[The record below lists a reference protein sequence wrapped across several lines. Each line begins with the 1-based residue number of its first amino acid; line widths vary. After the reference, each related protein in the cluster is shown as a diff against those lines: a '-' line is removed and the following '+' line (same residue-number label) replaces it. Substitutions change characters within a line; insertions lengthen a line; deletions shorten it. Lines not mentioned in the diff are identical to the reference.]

1 MTSTYTSTNHATAFL
16 SGKVNEATDEFYFD
30 TATLTKHLKGTASSP
45 ATSNGFYLSTI
56 MPSLQQNSKSKLN
69 SVASSVT
76 SSNTQSATR
85 TTDFPSTSVMTSAY
99 TLTKD
104 VSVFVSSSMNEVTD
118 DFYFDTVTLT
128 KQVIGTASKA
138 SLSSSPATSNG
149 FFHSTITPSLQQN
162 TTAKMYSTPV
172 KIHPTKSS
180 QQSLMSSQV
189 NGAKGN
195 SKIKDIELFRLL

>member
-30 TATLTKHLKGTASSP
+30 TATLTKHLKGTASKVSLSSSP

-172 KIHPTKSS
+172 KIHRTKSS

-195 SKIKDIELFRLL
+195 